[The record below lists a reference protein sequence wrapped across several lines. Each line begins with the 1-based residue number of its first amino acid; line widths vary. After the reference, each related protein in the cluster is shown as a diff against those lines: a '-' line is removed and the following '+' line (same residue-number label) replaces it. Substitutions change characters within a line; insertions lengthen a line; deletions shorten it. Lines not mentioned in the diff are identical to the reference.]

1 MSGDERH
8 AVMMDKVVPT
18 AAAALAGVRDGATVL
33 VGGFG
38 VIQGWP
44 ASLLLAL
51 RARGARDLTVICNTP
66 GVGPYSPQILAEA
79 GQVRRLV
86 STYAT
91 YPGRPT
97 PMADGI
103 RDGTLTLELVP
114 QGTLAERARAGG
126 AGIPAFYTPVGAGTE
141 VARGKETR
149 RFGGREHVLET
160 AIRADVA
167 LIRAEVADRLGN
179 LTYRRGSR
187 NFNPIFATAADVTI
201 AEVDEIVAP
210 GAIAPEAVVT
220 PGISVDRVV
229 RSEHPIDDALLRDL
243 RRRYGA
249 AIPVD
254 PHTAGDGPPRL
265 PPDLVARKAALLLR
279 DGEYVNLGL
288 GLPTLVS
295 SYVAAERAIVL
306 HAENGLLGYGPLVE
320 EGQEDFHL
328 YNAGGQL
335 VRLVPGASFFD
346 SAAAFAMVRSGR
358 VGTVVLGA
366 LQVSQAGDL
375 ANWNVPETGA
385 GGIGGAMDLAAGRAR
400 VIVVMFH
407 TTRAGEPK
415 LVERCAYP
423 LTAPACVSTVVTDLA
438 VIDID
443 AGGFLL
449 RELAPGVAVE
459 DVRARTG
466 ASLRVSADLRE
477 MRFT

>member
-1 MSGDERH
+1 
-8 AVMMDKVVPT
+8 MDKVVPS
-18 AAAALAGVRDGATVL
+18 AAAALADLSDGATVL

-51 RARGARDLTVICNTP
+51 RDRGARGLTVICNTP

-103 RDGTLTLELVP
+103 HDGTIVLELVP

-149 RFGGREHVLET
+149 RFAGRDHVLET

-167 LIRAEVADRLGN
+167 LVRAEVADRLGN

-187 NFNPIFATAADVTI
+187 NFNPLFAAAADVTI
-201 AEVDEIVAP
+201 AEVDDIVEP

-220 PGISVDRVV
+220 PGIYVDRVV
-229 RSEHPIDDALLRDL
+229 RSAHSIDDAMLRDL

-254 PHTAGDGPPRL
+254 PHPAGDGPQGL
-265 PPDLVARKAALLLR
+265 PPDLIARKAAMLLR

-295 SYVAAERAIVL
+295 NYVAAGRDVVL

-335 VRLVPGASFFD
+335 VRLVPGASVFD
-346 SAAAFAMVRSGR
+346 SATAFAMVRSGR
-358 VGTVVLGA
+358 VRTVVLGA

-375 ANWNVPETGA
+375 ANWNVPETGV

-407 TTRAGEPK
+407 TTRAGAPK
-415 LVERCAYP
+415 LVARCTYP
-423 LTAPACVSTVVTDLA
+423 LTAPACVSTVITDLA
-438 VIDID
+438 VVDID

-449 RELAPGVAVE
+449 RELAPGVRVE

-466 ASLRVSADLRE
+466 AALHIAADLRE
-477 MRFT
+477 MTFA

>member
-1 MSGDERH
+1 
-8 AVMMDKVVPT
+8 MDKVVPS
-18 AAAALAGVRDGATVL
+18 AAAALSDVGDRATVL

-51 RARGARDLTVICNTP
+51 RDRGARGLTVICNTP

-79 GQVRRLV
+79 GQIRRLV

-97 PMADGI
+97 PVAEGI
-103 RDGTLTLELVP
+103 RDGTIALELVP
-114 QGTLAERARAGG
+114 QGTLAERVRAGG

-141 VARGKETR
+141 VGRGKETR
-149 RFGGREHVLET
+149 RFAGRDHVLET

-167 LIRAEVADRLGN
+167 LIRAEVADRSGN

-187 NFNPIFATAADVTI
+187 NFNPLFAAAAELTI
-201 AEVDEIVAP
+201 AEVDGIVEP

-220 PGISVDRVV
+220 PGIYVDRIV
-229 RSEHPIDDALLRDL
+229 RTEHPIDDALLREL

-254 PHTAGDGPPRL
+254 PHPAGDGPARL
-265 PPDLVARKAALLLR
+265 PPDLVARKAAMLLR

-295 SYVAAERAIVL
+295 NHVAGERDIVL
-306 HAENGLLGYGPLVE
+306 HAENGLLGYGPLVD
-320 EGQEDFHL
+320 EGEEDFHV

-335 VRLVPGASFFD
+335 VRLLPGASVFD

-375 ANWNVPETGA
+375 ANWNVPETGV
-385 GGIGGAMDLAAGRAR
+385 GGIGGAMDVAAGRAR
-400 VIVVMFH
+400 VLVVTFH
-407 TTRAGEPK
+407 TTREGEAK
-415 LVERCAYP
+415 LVERCTYP
-423 LTAPACVSTVVTDLA
+423 LTARACVATVVTDLA
-438 VIDID
+438 VVDID
-443 AGGFLL
+443 GGGFRL
-449 RELAPGVAVE
+449 RELAPGVTVG

-466 ASLRVSADLRE
+466 AALRVAADLRE
-477 MRFT
+477 MRFA

>member
-1 MSGDERH
+1 
-8 AVMMDKVVPT
+8 MDKVVSI
-18 AAAALAGVRDGATVL
+18 AAAALADVRDGATVL

-44 ASLLLAL
+44 VSLLLAL
-51 RARGARDLTVICNTP
+51 REQGARGLTVVCNTP
-66 GVGPYSPQILAEA
+66 GVGPYSPQILAEG
-79 GQVRRLV
+79 GQVARLV

-103 RDGTLTLELVP
+103 RAGRIALELVP

-149 RFGGREHVLET
+149 RFAGRAHVLET

-167 LIRAEVADRLGN
+167 LIRAAVADRLGN

-187 NFNPIFATAADVTI
+187 NFNPLFAAAAYCTI
-201 AEVDEIVAP
+201 AEVDEIVEP

-220 PGISVDRVV
+220 PGIHVDRVV
-229 RSEHPIDDALLRDL
+229 RSEHPIDDALLREL

-254 PHTAGDGPPRL
+254 PHPVGDGGPRGL
-265 PPDLVARKAALLLR
+265 PPDLIARKAAMLLR

-295 SYVAAERAIVL
+295 NHVAAERDIVL

-335 VRLVPGASFFD
+335 VRLVPGASVFD

-375 ANWNVPETGA
+375 ANWNVPETGV

-415 LVERCAYP
+415 LVARCAYP

-438 VIDID
+438 VVDID
-443 AGGFLL
+443 DAGFLL
-449 RELAPGVAVE
+449 RELAPGVTVA

-466 ASLRVSADLRE
+466 AALRVAADLHE
-477 MRFT
+477 MTFA